1 MANKMIRDGEFLRD
15 RHGGVFTSLG
25 RDEER
30 NKCYAVIVRCGHCGE
45 GFYIP
50 IMFTTRSGSVRNA
63 IEDIKMTPRVKREK
77 SDCVL
82 DAFEIS
88 ELEKFIVDAINDHD
102 DYLKGYVAKDTWKM
116 EDRRIS
122 AYWDDET
129 EIRTAD
135 DYHYYDVLARTFAP
149 RYVGSELIV
158 PTRINRKELLQEFFK
173 CAAVRYGFKRE
184 DPFFPMLYYMQYG
197 EENDL
202 GIKFDGKIVS
212 YKFKSEDF
220 EFPIKENMLKYVERY
235 GIKETEKKREYFSEN
250 LDEIKLPSRIDKFNA
265 RLERF
270 RKMSGREQS
279 EIKPGETEPG
289 E

>member
-15 RHGGVFTSLG
+15 KHGGVFTSLG
-25 RDEER
+25 SDEDR
-30 NKCYAVIVRCGHCGE
+30 KKCYAVIVKCGHCGE

-50 IMFTTRSGSVRNA
+50 IMFTTRSGSVHNA

-88 ELEKFIVDAINDHD
+88 ELEKFVIDAINDHD
-102 DYLKGYVAKDTWKM
+102 DYLKGYVEKDSWKM
-116 EDRRIS
+116 EDRRI
-122 AYWDDET
+122 ATYWDDESA
-129 EIRTAD
+129 IRTAD
-135 DYHYYDVLARTFAP
+135 EYHYYDVLARTFAP
-149 RYVGSELIV
+149 RYVGSQLII

-197 EENDL
+197 EANDL
-202 GIKFDGKIVS
+202 GIKFDNNTIS
-212 YKFKSEDF
+212 YNFKSEDF
-220 EFPIKENMLKYVERY
+220 EFPLKESMLKYVERY
-235 GIKETEKKREYFSEN
+235 GIKEIEKKEEYFSEKPY
-250 LDEIKLPSRIDKFNA
+250 ESKQPSRIDKFNA

-270 RKMSGREQS
+270 KKMSGQA
-279 EIKPGETEPG
+279 PTETEPG